1 MELFGTFMR
10 KKEENLVV
18 SESGFN
24 TLAWNVEAS
33 EGRLTL
39 TQDEENENLYTLQE
53 GEEKYSILI
62 EKQVHQKVNK
72 TWKIDGTKLSDGTTI
87 KLNGTHKGDY
97 EVWSNATF
105 NSKGNRAWKKLSTT
119 KSEAQGKKN
128 LAKAI
133 KEYKATL
140 KSAEAKAE

>member
-10 KKEENLVV
+10 KKEDNLVV

-72 TWKIDGTKLSDGTTI
+72 TWKIDGQKLEDGSTI
-87 KLNGTHKGDY
+87 KLNGTYKGDF
-97 EVWSNATF
+97 EVWSNQTL
-105 NSKGNRAWKKLSTT
+105 NSKGNRAWKKLFTT
-119 KSEAQGKKN
+119 KSEAEGKKA
-128 LAKAI
+128 LKKYITEAKKSI
-133 KEYKATL
+133 K
-140 KSAEAKAE
+140 SAKAE